1 MFTVGLTGGIGSGKS
16 VVARRFADLGVP
28 VIDADLVAREV
39 VEPGQPALA
48 EITAR
53 FGSQLL
59 DDEGKL
65 RRKAL
70 REIVFNDNKA
80 REDLEAILHPR
91 IRQRMQQKLESLS
104 APYTILAIPLLVETA
119 QQDRVDRVLVVD
131 CAVDEQIRRVSQR
144 DGITSEQARAILDT
158 QATREQRLGV
168 ADDIIDNSGTIE
180 DLDAS
185 VLALHRQY
193 LALSENASQY

>member
-16 VVARRFADLGVP
+16 VVTRRFADLGVP

-70 REIVFNDNKA
+70 REIVFNNNKA
-80 REDLEAILHPR
+80 RADLEAILHPR
-91 IRQRMQQKLESLS
+91 IRQRMQQKLESLN
-104 APYTILAIPLLVETA
+104 AP
-119 QQDRVDRVLVVD
+119 
-131 CAVDEQIRRVSQR
+131 
-144 DGITSEQARAILDT
+144 
-158 QATREQRLGV
+158 
-168 ADDIIDNSGTIE
+168 
-180 DLDAS
+180 
-185 VLALHRQY
+185 
-193 LALSENASQY
+193 

>member
-16 VVARRFADLGVP
+16 VVTRRFADLGVP

-131 CAVDEQIRRVSQR
+131 CTVDEQIRRVSQR

-158 QATREQRLGV
+158 QATREQRLSV
-168 ADDIIDNSGTIE
+168 ANDIIDNSGTIE
-180 DLDAS
+180 ELDAS
-185 VLALHRQY
+185 VRALHRQY
-193 LALSENASQY
+193 LALSENGSQH

>member
-1 MFTVGLTGGIGSGKS
+1 MLTVGLTGGIGSGKS
-16 VVARRFADLGVP
+16 VVTRRFADLGVP

-70 REIVFNDNKA
+70 REIVFNNNKA
-80 REDLEAILHPR
+80 RADLEAILHPR
-91 IRQRMQQKLESLS
+91 IRQRMQQKLESLN
-104 APYTILAIPLLVETA
+104 APYIILAIPLLVETA

-158 QATREQRLGV
+158 QATREQRLSV
-168 ADDIIDNSGTIE
+168 ANDIIDNSGTIE

-193 LALSENASQY
+193 LALSENAS

>member
-16 VVARRFADLGVP
+16 VVTRRFADLGVP

-70 REIVFNDNKA
+70 REIIFNDNKA

-91 IRQRMQQKLESLS
+91 IRQRMQQKLESLN

-131 CAVDEQIRRVSQR
+131 CTVDEQIRRVSQR
-144 DGITSEQARAILDT
+144 DGITSEQACAILDT

-168 ADDIIDNSGTIE
+168 ANDIIDNSGTIE

-185 VLALHRQY
+185 VRALHRQY
-193 LALSENASQY
+193 LALSEKASRH

>member
-16 VVARRFADLGVP
+16 VVTRRFADLGVP

-80 REDLEAILHPR
+80 RADLEAILHPR
-91 IRQRMQQKLESLS
+91 IRQRMQQKLESLN
-104 APYTILAIPLLVETA
+104 APYAILAIPLLVETA

-158 QATREQRLGV
+158 QATREQRLSV
-168 ADDIIDNSGTIE
+168 ANDIIDNSGTID

-193 LALSENASQY
+193 LALSENTS